1 MPEFDLDSFLPY
13 QLAVIANRV
22 SREFST
28 IYAERFGLTIPEWRV
43 LVHIHSTGPSADPV
57 SIREIHARV
66 EMDKSKVSRAVSR
79 LENTG
84 LVTKT
89 TNPTDRRLLSLA
101 LTEKGTALMA
111 ELTPLATDFE
121 ARLMDR
127 LGMDASSFRQ
137 TLNQFLKDTP

>member
-1 MPEFDLDSFLPY
+1 
-13 QLAVIANRV
+13 
-22 SREFST
+22 
-28 IYAERFGLTIPEWRV
+28 
-43 LVHIHSTGPSADPV
+43 
-57 SIREIHARV
+57 
-66 EMDKSKVSRAVSR
+66 MDKSKVSRAVSR

-137 TLNQFLKDTP
+137 TLDKFLKDTP